1 MNDGYIVTASLKT
14 FGQKMNSYPAI
25 VKELPKG
32 EKGIIHMEVAT
43 YFEPLKKRMKAKR
56 ETEIEEAHSQ
66 SFTRHACP
74 RLPAVFLLSIRQGKQ
89 RP

>member
-1 MNDGYIVTASLKT
+1 VTASLKT

-43 YFEPLKKRMKAKR
+43 YLN
-56 ETEIEEAHSQ
+56 
-66 SFTRHACP
+66 
-74 RLPAVFLLSIRQGKQ
+74 L
-89 RP
+89 